1 MKLVRIM
8 ALIIMFACIIAV
20 AGKTH
25 AEELNVRQPSQN
37 EIGTP
42 ATCPVTKEGFKVSKE
57 TPVIDYKGKS
67 YFFCCEGCT
76 GDFKKDPEK
85 YSSALELKVR
95 EPKDSELGK
104 SVTCPVSKEG
114 FEVSKNTPVID
125 YKGKS
130 YFFCCDG
137 CIGDFK
143 KDPEKFAK

>member
-1 MKLVRIM
+1 MVSASLIQEENQMKSVRIM

-20 AGKTH
+20 AGKTQ

-42 ATCPVTKEGFKVSKE
+42 ATCPVTKASFKVSKE
-57 TPVIDYKGKS
+57 
-67 YFFCCEGCT
+67 
-76 GDFKKDPEK
+76 
-85 YSSALELKVR
+85 
-95 EPKDSELGK
+95 
-104 SVTCPVSKEG
+104 
-114 FEVSKNTPVID
+114 TPVID